1 MKTQVK
7 SLDGSVVGDLELPD
21 VFGEAYRPDLIKRT
35 VLALQSTRYQPHG
48 AHPYAGIRTSAHS
61 WGSGRGVA
69 HVPRL
74 KNGSR
79 AARVPQAKGGR
90 EAHPP
95 KIQKVLLEKVNK
107 KEKRKALRSAIAATA
122 NETLVRARGHQFDC
136 TLPVVV
142 EDRLEGLQKTEEVA
156 ATLQTLGILS
166 DVERSKESRKVRAG
180 RGKLRGRR
188 FKQRKSILIVT
199 AAEPLRAAMNLPG
212 VDAVNVHSLNTELLA
227 PGTQAGRLTIWTEAA
242 LKHLGGMEE

>member
-1 MKTQVK
+1 MKAQLK
-7 SLDGSVVGDLELPD
+7 SLDGLVVGDLELPV

-95 KIQKVLLEKVNK
+95 KMQKVLQEKVNK
-107 KEKRKALRSAIAATA
+107 KEKKKALCSAIAATA
-122 NETLVRARGHQFDC
+122 NETLVRARGHRFDC

-142 EDRLEGLQKTEEVA
+142 EDRLEGLHKTEEVA
-156 ATLQTLGILS
+156 AALQTLGILS
-166 DVERSKESRKVRAG
+166 DVERSKDSRKVRPG

-199 AAEPLRAAMNLPG
+199 ATEPLQAAMNLPG
-212 VDAVNVHSLNTELLA
+212 VDAVSVDSLNTEHLA
-227 PGTQAGRLTIWTEAA
+227 PGTQAGRLTIWTEGA
-242 LKHLGGMEE
+242 LRHLGGMPE

>member
-1 MKTQVK
+1 MKAQVK
-7 SLDGSVVGDLELPD
+7 SLEGSVTGDLELPE

-48 AHPYAGIRTSAHS
+48 SHPYAGIRTSAHS
-61 WGSGRGVA
+61 WGSGRGVS

-95 KIQKVLLEKVNK
+95 KVLKVLLEKVNK

-122 NETLVRARGHQFDC
+122 DESLVRARGHRFDC
-136 TLPVVV
+136 ILPVVV
-142 EDRLEGLQKTEEVA
+142 EDRLEGLRKTEEVA
-156 ATLQTLGILS
+156 AALQTLGIYP
-166 DVERSKESRKVRAG
+166 DVERSKQSRNVRPG

-188 FKQRKSILIVT
+188 FKQRKSVLIVT

-212 VDAVNVHSLNTELLA
+212 VDAVSVTSLNTELLA
-227 PGTQAGRLTIWTEAA
+227 PGTQAGRLTIWTEGAM
-242 LKHLGGMEE
+242 KHLEGMQE